1 MDDNMRAELCVRTLD
16 SVVAAYPALVP
27 NIPAGPTEPRWKS
40 KAFVRA

>member
-27 NIPAGPTEPRWKS
+27 NIPAGPTKPRWKS